1 MNKSVPYRSLEP
13 LRALLVLV
21 FLGAAVWYLTW
32 RLGTF
37 NPQAK
42 VFSWLLYAAEL
53 YALLTTLL
61 HLFVTWCLTERSAPP
76 PAVGLSVD
84 VFIPTINEPVD
95 MVRRML
101 RAGGRAGGRA
111 VHVGYAHETW
121 LLDDGNRAEMAALA
135 RDLGCRYLARTENK
149 DAKAGNFNNLLKHSR
164 ADFLAVFDADHAPP
178 EKLSQPCPRVLS
190 GSSSGVCVNAA

>member
-1 MNKSVPYRSLEP
+1 M
-13 LRALLVLV
+13 LV
-21 FLGAAVWYLTW
+21 FLGVAVWYLTW

-61 HLFVTWCLTERSAPP
+61 HLFMTWCLTGRSAPP

-84 VFIPTINEPVD
+84 VFISTINEPVD
-95 MVRRML
+95 ML
-101 RAGGRAGGRA
+101 RHTLLAA
-111 VHVGYAHETW
+111 VHMDYAHETW

-135 RDLGCRYLARTENK
+135 RDLGCRHLARTENK
-149 DAKAGNFNNLLKHSR
+149 DAKAGNFNNALKQSGQISSPFSTPTMH
-164 ADFLAVFDADHAPP
+164 PP
-178 EKLSQPCPRVLS
+178 EKLSHPCPRVLS
-190 GSSSGVCVNAA
+190 GCSSGVCVNAA